1 METTPFN
8 SRANNACA
16 CVLHV
21 RAYILLDFI
30 LQIKMSFTVWC
41 VSYVA
46 FCMYEV
52 VIITHTLSLSLSLS
66 LSQTSGSS
74 FTQLPLI
81 QANV

>member
-16 CVLHV
+16 CVCVRVCVLHV

-52 VIITHTLSLSLSLS
+52 VIITHTLSLSLS
-66 LSQTSGSS
+66 
-74 FTQLPLI
+74 
-81 QANV
+81 N